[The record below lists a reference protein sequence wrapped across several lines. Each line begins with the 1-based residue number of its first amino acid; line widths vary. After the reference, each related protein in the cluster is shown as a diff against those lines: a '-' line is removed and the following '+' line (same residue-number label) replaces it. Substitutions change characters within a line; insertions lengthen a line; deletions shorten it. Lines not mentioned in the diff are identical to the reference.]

1 MNVKTR
7 PALLLFSGGMFLIH
21 LLFFWSVR
29 DLIAKGYGDF
39 TIFYTAGKIV
49 RSNLGNQ
56 LYDNSTQYKFQQEF
70 ASGVR
75 IRQGPLPYNHPPF
88 EALIFV
94 PFSYCSYIT
103 SYVLWTLLNLLLL
116 IALPFL
122 LRPYVP
128 LLQCAPVAFWLFV
141 SLAFFGVFIALLQ
154 GQDVIL
160 LLLLLT
166 LAFVALKK
174 NAEFAAG
181 CWLGLGLFRF
191 HLVLPLVLVLL
202 LHKRRKAVLGF
213 ALVALGLGLISIAVI
228 GWKGAATYPLYIWN
242 AENAL
247 EHGSTIVSDMP
258 NLRGLVDSIG
268 TARISKGVA
277 NGIVAVASIALVLL
291 ASFKWNLAST
301 GMVFDL
307 GFSLCLVVT
316 VLVSYH
322 ALAHDLSLLLL
333 PVYLLANHFRIT
345 EPRGWTRLAVL
356 GPIVV
361 LFFSPLQMVLWF
373 REGEFNLLAL
383 VLLVWVCGIARE
395 ISDQEVISPKNTAAL
410 DSVQR

>member
-1 MNVKTR
+1 MNVKIR
-7 PALLLFSGGMFLIH
+7 PTLILFLGGMFLIH
-21 LLFFWSVR
+21 LLVFWGVR

-88 EALIFV
+88 EAFIFV

-116 IALPFL
+116 IAVPFL

-128 LLQCAPVAFWLFV
+128 ILQCAPAVFWLFV

-154 GQDVIL
+154 GQDIIL

-181 CWLGLGLFRF
+181 CWLGLGLFRI

-213 ALVALGLGLISIAVI
+213 GLVAIGLGLISIAVI
-228 GWKGAATYPLYIWN
+228 GWKGAVTYPLYVWN

-247 EHGSTIVSDMP
+247 EHGSTIVADMP

-268 TARISKGVA
+268 SARISKILA
-277 NGIVAVASIALVLL
+277 NGIVVVASIALVLL
-291 ASFKWNLAST
+291 ASFKWNLASAGT
-301 GMVFDL
+301 VFDL

-322 ALAHDLSLLLL
+322 VLAHDLSLPFF
-333 PVYLLANHFRIT
+333 PVHLLAYHFPVT
-345 EPRGWTRLAVL
+345 ELARGWTRLTVL

-373 REGEFNLLAL
+373 RQGEFNLLAL

-395 ISDQEVISPKNTAAL
+395 ISDQAVISPKNTAAL
-410 DSVQR
+410 DSV